1 MVEEYISQEIRSK
14 NIDKRKS
21 IENKKR
27 NKAKSIDEQKAQNNL
42 YNSKLY

>member
-27 NKAKSIDEQKAQNNL
+27 NKAKSIDE
-42 YNSKLY
+42 